1 MLVLKVDSHVPTTCN
16 RYKEVTTIDMNNINS
31 ILTSTSEFATKC
43 AAYCSKNCAI
53 KKTFHTWKSC
63 KKGKLN
69 IVLISLAAERTFS
82 LFPSYFKK
90 NSLVRP
96 ASKLNA

>member
-1 MLVLKVDSHVPTTCN
+1 
-16 RYKEVTTIDMNNINS
+16 MNNINS

-63 KKGKLN
+63 KKGKFIPKYLK
-69 IVLISLAAERTFS
+69 ISLAAV
-82 LFPSYFKK
+82 YF
-90 NSLVRP
+90 
-96 ASKLNA
+96 